1 MNKVKKILIGLYRLI
16 PHIIILTFIVDMIL
30 GDKTSA
36 VIDLLIY
43 LIFKVDDIIKAIEKK

>member
-1 MNKVKKILIGLYRLI
+1 MSKIQQFLILLYGLI
-16 PHIIILTFIVDMIL
+16 PYITILMFMADMIL